1 MQDELKPK
9 QDKPALNPV
18 RSAVMLVCVAAFGL
32 GRLWQVSLP
41 ALLLTLALAMVVL
54 GLLYEIRSL
63 RAQLASC
70 PRDVLFALALGIL
83 AYVLLSIGR
92 RAVPDLTPMS
102 GLWLGRLAARASA
115 VPVWLAGPAG
125 ALLLVPAD
133 ELFWRGFAQRR
144 LVARLGPL
152 AGVAIATAAYALFWT
167 AALDPLVGGAAA
179 LTGLVFGAM
188 TVRARSLAPA
198 VAGHALVWLLA
209 VAVMP
214 LY

>member
-1 MQDELKPK
+1 MQDEAQPK
-9 QDKPALNPV
+9 QEKPALNPV

-41 ALLLTLALAMVVL
+41 ALLLTLAGAMAVLA
-54 GLLYEIRSL
+54 LLYEARSL
-63 RAQLASC
+63 RAQLVSC

-83 AYVLLSIGR
+83 VYMLLSWGR
-92 RAVPDLTPMS
+92 RVVPDLTPMS
-102 GLWLGRLAARASA
+102 GLWLGRLAARASS
-115 VPVWLAGPAG
+115 VPLWVAG
-125 ALLLVPAD
+125 AVGALVLVPAE

-152 AGVAIATAAYALFWT
+152 AGVSVATAACGVFWT
-167 AALDPLVGGAAA
+167 AALDPLVGCAAA
-179 LTGLVFGAM
+179 LTGLVFGIMA
-188 TVRARSLAPA
+188 VRARSLAPA
-198 VAGHALVWLLA
+198 VAGHALTWLLA